1 MKKMFWISALLL
13 FGIVSGQAQD
23 KYGHL
28 NFGNLIAQMPQTK
41 AADETLKVYGD
52 SLVTAGEQKAADF
65 GKRAQA
71 FVEKVQK
78 GELPP
83 VEQQKQQQALEQEQ
97 AALQQLDMIIQQQV
111 AAKRE
116 ELLKPIVDIVESAI
130 NEYAKEN
137 GYTMI
142 FDTSVF
148 NSILYAQDSDDLMD
162 TIKAKLGI

>member
-1 MKKMFWISALLL
+1 MKKMFWISAFLL

-41 AADETLKVYGD
+41 TADEKLKVFGD
-52 SLVTAGEQKAADF
+52 SLVTDGEQKAAAF
-65 GKRAQA
+65 GQRAQA

-97 AALQQLDMIIQQQV
+97 AALQQLDLIIQQQV

-116 ELLKPIVDIVESAI
+116 ELLKPIVDQVESARSSATHRPCFWQTLRI
-130 NEYAKEN
+130 LQIQFRVCFLKK
-137 GYTMI
+137 
-142 FDTSVF
+142 F
-148 NSILYAQDSDDLMD
+148 NICRKRHFS
-162 TIKAKLGI
+162 